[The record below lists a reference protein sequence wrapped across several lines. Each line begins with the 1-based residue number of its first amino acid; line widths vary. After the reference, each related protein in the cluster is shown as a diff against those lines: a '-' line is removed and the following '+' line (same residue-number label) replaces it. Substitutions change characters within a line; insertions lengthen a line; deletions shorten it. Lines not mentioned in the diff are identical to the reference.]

1 MSAFSSETLDELIA
15 SGNLRE
21 TDLIEL
27 AAGLD
32 DATGPSRSDAEKL
45 VAIHAEV
52 ATKDAGWRDFFIRT
66 LSGHIVHAVEPS
78 GYITLEKAEWLIQQI
93 GRDGRVQ
100 TRTELDL
107 LIDVLENARW
117 APRSL
122 VVFGL
127 EQVLQAVRQGDGPLR
142 ADEPRASGQL
152 SDEEVEVMRRLIYAY
167 GSDRCAA
174 LTREEAEILFDIND
188 ALDGTRIN
196 TAWTEFF
203 VKAIAN
209 VIFAASG
216 YAVPSREEALRAE
229 AWFSGRPEAPAA
241 DVIKAIVRSGL
252 DEVIGAY
259 RQQSRVEETLNRL
272 EREYFSIITDE
283 EPVSDDAAW
292 LTERLGRS
300 EALSLNEIALVS
312 YFGDVKINVTPTL
325 QEVLERV
332 RAAA

>member
-21 TDLIEL
+21 TGLIEL

-32 DATGPSRSDAEKL
+32 GATGLSRSDAEKL

-52 ATKDAGWRDFFIRT
+52 GTKDAGWPDIFIRAV
-66 LSGHIVHAVEPS
+66 SEHIVHAVEPS
-78 GYITLEKAEWLIQQI
+78 GYITVDKAEWLIQQI
-93 GRDGRVQ
+93 GRDGRVR

-107 LIDVLENARW
+107 LIDVLENVRW

-127 EQVLQAVRQGDGPLR
+127 DQVLQAVRQGDGLLR
-142 ADEPRASGQL
+142 PDEPQVPGQL
-152 SDEEVEVMRRLIYAY
+152 FDEEIEIMRRLIYAY

-203 VKAIAN
+203 VKALAN
-209 VIFAASG
+209 VVFAASG
-216 YAVPSREEALRAE
+216 YGVPSREEALRAE
-229 AWFSGRPEAPAA
+229 AWFDGRPEAPAA
-241 DVIKAIVRSGL
+241 DVIKAIVNSGL
-252 DEVIGAY
+252 DEVLGAY
-259 RQQSRVEETLNRL
+259 RQQSRVEETLSRL
-272 EREYFSIITDE
+272 ECEYLSIITGE
-283 EPVSDDAAW
+283 EPVSDDAVW
-292 LTERLGRS
+292 LSERLGRS
-300 EALSLNEIALVS
+300 GTLSPNEIALVS
-312 YFGDVKINVTPTL
+312 YFGDV
-325 QEVLERV
+325 EVAVSPALEEVFERV